1 MQFNFTK
8 SKLVGSLIIL
18 IFSVISNFA
27 IAQEFNFKFTHKD
40 QIWTHPVTADT
51 WSAALDK
58 ASQDCLNHF
67 TNSQGSQKITVDEAT
82 ADILLNTCTN
92 PR

>member
-1 MQFNFTK
+1 MQFNITK
-8 SKLVGSLIIL
+8 TNLMNSFLILTISLIS
-18 IFSVISNFA
+18 FFA
-27 IAQEFNFKFTHKD
+27 SAQEFNFKFSHKD
-40 QIWTHPVTADT
+40 QIWTHPVTAET
-51 WSAALDK
+51 WTAALDK

-67 TNSQGSQKITVDEAT
+67 TNSQGTQKITVDEAT